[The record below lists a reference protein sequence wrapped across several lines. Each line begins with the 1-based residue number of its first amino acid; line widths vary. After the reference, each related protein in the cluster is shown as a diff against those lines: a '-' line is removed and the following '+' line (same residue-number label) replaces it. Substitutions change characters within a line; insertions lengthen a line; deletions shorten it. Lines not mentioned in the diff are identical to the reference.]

1 MSNWQI
7 PTELPDLRRLGIVA
21 LDTETRDD
29 RLRADMGSGW
39 PFRSG
44 YLCGVSVAF
53 RDEARVRG
61 LYFPIRHPDTK
72 NFDPAQILCVAAR
85 PRRRRRA
92 LRHPKWTV

>member
-7 PTELPDLRRLGIVA
+7 PTELPDLRRVGILA
-21 LDTETRDD
+21 LDTETNDD

-53 RDEARVRG
+53 RAEGEVRG
-61 LYFPIRHPDTK
+61 LYFPIRHPDTRTSIP
-72 NFDPAQILCVAAR
+72 DR
-85 PRRRRRA
+85 S
-92 LRHPKWTV
+92 TSG